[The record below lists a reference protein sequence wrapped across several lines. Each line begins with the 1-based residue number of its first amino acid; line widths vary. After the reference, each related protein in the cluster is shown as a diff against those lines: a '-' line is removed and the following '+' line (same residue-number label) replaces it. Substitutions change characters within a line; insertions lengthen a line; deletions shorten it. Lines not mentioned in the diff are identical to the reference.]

1 MTTLGGAIAI
11 ADEVQGF
18 QYFDRRDLLGF
29 VDGTENPED
38 QEAIDAALIG
48 GEDPDFAGGSYVIVQ
63 KYLHD
68 LAGWNG
74 LTTEAQ
80 ERIIGR
86 TKLGNDRTRRCD
98 QADLRAQRADHRS
111 SRTARR

>member
-1 MTTLGGAIAI
+1 MTTLGGAVAV

-38 QEAIDAALIG
+38 QEAIEAALVG

-74 LTTEAQ
+74 LSYGGAGTHHRPHQA
-80 ERIIGR
+80 G
-86 TKLGNDRTRRCD
+86 KRRPRRRD
-98 QADLRAQRADHRS
+98 QADRRA
-111 SRTARR
+111 